1 MHTEIAISI
10 VLPVHNEEENIGE
23 LLKEIVD
30 VFKNNIQNP
39 YEIIVVDDASDDMSI
54 AEVEKVIH
62 EIHDAACEENPCNSM
77 TIRLV
82 RLPTLSGQARAL
94 IEGFS
99 VAQGNLIISM
109 DSDGQYNPSDIPCFI
124 EKMDAFDMVCGIRSK
139 RRDGLARLLC
149 SKIANTFRNWVT
161 GDCIKDAGCTFR
173 IMRKQCSTALRLFT
187 GKLYGCEFFFH
198 PLIIRCNGFRVGE
211 INIAHRRRLAGKGN
225 YKLLRGRLLRG
236 LVACIKV
243 RKLLKTMLNLKI

>member
-10 VLPVHNEEENIGE
+10 VLPVHNEEENIGA
-23 LLKEIVD
+23 LLKEIVG
-30 VFKNNIQNP
+30 VFQNNIQDS
-39 YEIIVVDDASDDMSI
+39 YEIIVVDDASDDMSV

-62 EIHDAACEENPCNSM
+62 EIHDAAYEENSRTSM

-82 RLPTLSGQARAL
+82 RLPALSGQARAL

-109 DSDGQYNPSDIPCFI
+109 DSDGQYDPSDIPCFI
-124 EKMDAFDMVCGIRSK
+124 EKMDLFDMVCGIRSK
-139 RRDGLARLLC
+139 RRDSPARLLC
-149 SKIANTFRNWVT
+149 SKIANTFRNRVT

-173 IMRKQCSTALRLFT
+173 IMRKRCSAALSPFT

-211 INIAHRRRLAGKGN
+211 INIAHRRRHAGTSN
-225 YKLLRGRLLRG
+225 YNLLRGRLLRG
-236 LVACIKV
+236 FAACIKV
-243 RKLLKTMLNLKI
+243 RKLLKKINTD